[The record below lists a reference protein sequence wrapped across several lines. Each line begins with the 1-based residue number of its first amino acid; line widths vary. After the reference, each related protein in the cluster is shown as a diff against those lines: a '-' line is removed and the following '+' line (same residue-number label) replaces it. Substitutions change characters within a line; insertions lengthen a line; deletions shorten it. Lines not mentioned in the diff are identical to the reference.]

1 MLHEDNGDEDK
12 YKDDSFA
19 MSFTKGLKHDP
30 ATLLVSNPDEV
41 VELRNAMD
49 FGKVSKFNAIKR
61 PPGNKR
67 QWEAPTAGFVHD
79 LEGPDA
85 QEVTMAPAP
94 ALGSAEL
101 TYEMAEVY
109 ELALLRDVSFDAF
122 RMVNYGD
129 ATKATTGDCDKD
141 DACSNVYK
149 TGDKATNGKAASKK
163 VEDAVSRINALAND
177 INKGKHTFG
186 DRRRTVSKNGLD
198 AQTIF
203 RGSSPGVERG
213 SYLSQFMFIGNTELG
228 GCRRDERAGQIAYGV
243 QLIDQTVPVATHERD
258 FMGDEVS
265 YLNVQKGL
273 RPSVPDDD
281 YAPCAR
287 RFITTP
293 RDLATYVHFDA
304 LYQAY
309 LNACLVLL
317 GQGAPFDPNF
327 DELSGMGKFANANT
341 GGFALWGGP
350 HILSLVTEVATRGLK
365 AVRFQKFNTHF
376 RLRPEALAARVH
388 KAAVL
393 PNNNGLQTN
402 AVAMA
407 SALNKN
413 GGAASQMTL
422 LDAIEA
428 HNNQYNFAANGSTP
442 AKTHLLPMAFR
453 EGSPMHPAYGA
464 GHATVAGA
472 CVTVLKAFFDTDAQL
487 LEYTDKDGSTKTG
500 FTDPKG
506 KKNKKPVEFRVVKN
520 GAALEKTYLPQGEKA
535 LTLEG
540 ELNKLAANISIG
552 RNMAGVHYYS
562 DYFDS
567 VRMGEEIAIGIMEE
581 QALGYPRDRFR
592 MSLRTFDG
600 KTVTL

>member
-1 MLHEDNGDEDK
+1 MG
-12 YKDDSFA
+12 S
-19 MSFTKGLKHDP
+19 
-30 ATLLVSNPDEV
+30 PDC
-41 VELRNAMD
+41 
-49 FGKVSKFNAIKR
+49 S
-61 PPGNKR
+61 
-67 QWEAPTAGFVHD
+67 FVHD

-122 RMVNYGD
+122 RIQGFGD
-129 ATKATTGDCDKD
+129 AAKAAASDCDKN
-141 DACSNVYK
+141 DACSSVYK
-149 TGDKATNGKAASKK
+149 PGDKATSGKAGSKK
-163 VEDAVSRINALAND
+163 VDDAVSRLNALANN

-186 DRRRTVSKNGLD
+186 DRNRTVSSNGLD

-213 SYLSQFMFIGNTELG
+213 GYLSQFMFVGNNELG
-228 GCRRDERAGQIAYGV
+228 GCRRSYSAGQIAYGV
-243 QLIDQTVPVATHERD
+243 QLIDQKVPVAAQQRD
-258 FMGDEVS
+258 FMGDEDS
-265 YLNVQKGL
+265 YLSVQKGL

-281 YAPCAR
+281 YAACAR

-309 LNACLVLL
+309 LNACLILL
-317 GQGAPFDPNF
+317 GQGAPFDPCF
-327 DELSGMGKFANANT
+327 DELSGMGKFATANT

-393 PNNNGLQTN
+393 PNNNGLQTH
-402 AVAMA
+402 ATAMA

-413 GGAASQMTL
+413 AGAASKTPL

-428 HNNQYNFAANGSTP
+428 HNNKYNFAAKGSTP

-487 LEYTDKDGSTKTG
+487 LEYTDKDGTTKTG

-506 KKNKKPVEFRVVKN
+506 KKNKKSVEFRVVKN
-520 GAALEKTYLPQGEKA
+520 GAALEKVYLSKGEKP

-562 DYFDS
+562 DCS
-567 VRMGEEIAIGIMEE
+567 PSATMRQIG
-581 QALGYPRDRFR
+581 
-592 MSLRTFDG
+592 
-600 KTVTL
+600 